1 MVILRWGQ
9 FLKARVEEIL
19 FKEVKVVELFGF
31 NQKLSILKVE
41 SCLKAQTRPIQ
52 HKEEVD
58 LAEQS

>member
-31 NQKLSILKVE
+31 NLKLSILKVE
-41 SCLKAQTRPIQ
+41 SCLKAQTQPIQ